1 MSRVRRALGRVDGWI
16 FAPEDA
22 RRLAAI
28 RIGLCGVLALRL
40 ATVDVGAIATR
51 GADFRP
57 HFYMDLVQRLP
68 SAETATALQVAGMA
82 AALIAAAGLALR
94 LSLPVAVGCS
104 LFLNGM
110 ANDTGR
116 VLVRDALLLL
126 CMLLLVACADA
137 AGEAWTIRGPL
148 RRAFGGA
155 GADPAARRGERY
167 GWAIRSAMIV
177 IALAY
182 FFAGFQ
188 KWRYSGIAW
197 VTSDNLRSILY
208 DQPHPNDI
216 ALFIADRPVLA
227 HLFAAGSLL
236 LETCFP
242 LVLFVPRLRRL
253 FVPGAVAMHIGI
265 RLAMGLDYSAQW
277 LTLVIVFVDWPALVD
292 RLRPAVTAVPAA
304 HGAPS

>member
-1 MSRVRRALGRVDGWI
+1 MSRVRRDFGRVDGWI

-28 RIGLCGVLALRL
+28 RIGLCSVLAFRL

-51 GADFRP
+51 RADFRP
-57 HFYMDLVQRLP
+57 HFYMDLFQRLP
-68 SAETATALQVAGMA
+68 SAETATALQVAGVT
-82 AALIAAAGLALR
+82 AALVAAAGLALR

-116 VLVRDALLLL
+116 MLVRDALLLL

-137 AGEAWTIRGPL
+137 AGDAWTIRGPL
-148 RRAFGGA
+148 RRAFGRVG
-155 GADPAARRGERY
+155 GHPAARRGERY
-167 GWAIRSAMIV
+167 GWAIRTAMIV

-188 KWRYSGIAW
+188 KWRYSGVAW
-197 VTSDNLRSILY
+197 VTSDNLRWILY
-208 DQPHPNDI
+208 DQPHPNEI
-216 ALFIADRPVLA
+216 ALFVADRAVLA
-227 HLFAAGSLL
+227 HLLAAGALL

-242 LVLFVPRLRRL
+242 LVLVVPRLRWL
-253 FVPGAVAMHIGI
+253 FIPGAVAMHVGI

-277 LTLVIVFVDWPALVD
+277 LTLLIVFVDWPAVVD
-292 RLRPAVTAVPAA
+292 RLRRAVSAVPAA